1 MQSLTERISIAGL
14 SPAVACTFADAL
26 RELAGADG
34 VVSGEEHALVDRLMG
49 DDTRVQGVVP
59 SDFSA
64 LWPHAELF
72 LTACVYVAVIDGSY
86 GIEETRRVSEYAHRL
101 GFSAHRLAELEAR
114 VFRELK
120 ARSDQVLQLE
130 SSALTPVTSAGEQL
144 DDTLVATVAPGL
156 EQPSRSPLAPP
167 CDPFDLPSPR
177 LLTTVTH
184 IPDDGPADTE
194 HTLPSISP
202 LPEVGSSEIT
212 EHTELTERTGP

>member
-1 MQSLTERISIAGL
+1 VQSLAERISTAGL
-14 SPAVACTFADAL
+14 SAAVACTFAEAL

-49 DDTRVQGVVP
+49 EDTRVQGVVP
-59 SDFSA
+59 ADFSA

-120 ARSDQVLQLE
+120 ARSDKVLQLE
-130 SSALTPVTSAGEQL
+130 ASGLAPITSAGEQL
-144 DDTLVATVAPGL
+144 DDTLVATVAPAPVRRSQSPFGP
-156 EQPSRSPLAPP
+156 PS
-167 CDPFDLPSPR
+167 DPFDLPSPR
-177 LLTTVTH
+177 LLSTVTN
-184 IPDDGPADTE
+184 IPDDGPEDTE

-202 LPEVGSSEIT
+202 LPDVGST
-212 EHTELTERTGP
+212 ELTELTELTERTGP